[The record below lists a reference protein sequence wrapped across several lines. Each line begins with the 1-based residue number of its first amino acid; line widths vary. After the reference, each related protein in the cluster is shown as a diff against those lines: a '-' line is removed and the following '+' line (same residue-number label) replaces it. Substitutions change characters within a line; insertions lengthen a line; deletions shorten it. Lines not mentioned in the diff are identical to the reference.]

1 MADEKTEPRDLNL
14 RQWLPWTVLFRGFQV
29 AMDPKKLLLAAA
41 GILVMAF
48 GWWLLAAVF
57 FGAAGN
63 KPDWNDGARYDPK
76 DPTAWNRFQ
85 RDRQA
90 YNLLYQAAAPADRP
104 EYKDAGDIAQRPE
117 DYEIINERITAANRD
132 ERVPPGQR
140 VITYRDQV
148 VQLSEKPRGVLRT
161 WPWFEDRG
169 PNPFRMVHGQAG
181 HVDAEGV
188 YHPSPWERG
197 HFADWLF
204 TKQIPVLLEPLVKFL
219 TPIFFLLSPGVGLV
233 NGLYFLLVILWT
245 VATWS
250 VFGGAITRMAAV
262 QFARNE
268 KVSLPEALR
277 YVWARKWSYFFA
289 SLAPILIVAALA
301 VLLWLF
307 GIGNLIPV
315 FAEFWD
321 GLLFPLVLLG
331 GLAMAVAL
339 FGMIGWPMIHATLSA
354 EGSDSF
360 DALSRSYSYVYQ
372 AIWSYVWYTLVALAY
387 GAVVVFFVSF
397 MGSLL
402 VYLGKW
408 GMSQT
413 PGTDYFNR
421 NPSYMF
427 VWAPTSYHWRDMLTS
442 DAPTAVLDP
451 ANFRGWNWIGTFL
464 VTVWTYL
471 VFLMVIGFG
480 YSYFWTAFTGIYLLM
495 RRKVDDTDLD
505 EVYLEEEEPEDTY
518 TTSTAAAPAAPG
530 TSLSMVEPPSLRT
543 APTPPAA
550 PSAPP
555 PAAPAPA
562 GVSTGIQ
569 PAEPPPTPPAG
580 DGNAPPA

>member
-48 GWWLLAAVF
+48 GWWLLAVIF
-57 FGAAGN
+57 FSASTR
-63 KPDWNDGARYDPK
+63 PDWGSGAYPEDADG
-76 DPTAWNRFQ
+76 WNRFK
-85 RDRQA
+85 RDRHA
-90 YNLLYQAAAPADRP
+90 YNLLFTAAAPDDGP
-104 EYKDAGDIAQRPE
+104 LVYEDAGDIARRLDQYDVVAKQIAAGKRVVVHK
-117 DYEIINERITAANRD
+117 DVDDSERTD
-132 ERVPPGQR
+132 PVLP
-140 VITYRDQV
+140 
-148 VQLSEKPRGVLRT
+148 KKRGVLRT

-169 PNPFRMVHGQAG
+169 PNPFRMVLGQEG
-181 HVDAEGV
+181 YLDADGV
-188 YHPSPWERG
+188 YHRGPWEPG
-197 HFADWLF
+197 HFWDWLL
-204 TKQIPVLLEPLVKFL
+204 TKQVRVLLEPLAKFL
-219 TPIFFLLSPGVGLV
+219 TPVVFLLSPGVGFV
-233 NGLYFLLVILWT
+233 NGFYFLLVLLWT

-268 KVSLPEALR
+268 KVSLPESLR
-277 YVWARKWSYFFA
+277 YVWTRMWSYFFA
-289 SLAPILIVAALA
+289 SLAPILIVGALA

-307 GIGNLIPV
+307 GVGNLIPV

-372 AIWSYVWYTLVALAY
+372 SIWSYVWYTLVALAY
-387 GAVVVFFVSF
+387 GAVVVFFVAF

-413 PGTDYFNR
+413 PGADYFNR

-427 VWAPTSYHWRDMLTS
+427 VYAPTSYHWREMLTA
-442 DAPTAVLDP
+442 DAPASAVDP
-451 ANFRGWNWIGTFL
+451 NNFRAWNWVGIAL
-464 VTVWTYL
+464 VTAWTGL
-471 VFLMVIGFG
+471 LFLMVIGFG

-543 APTPPAA
+543 APTPPAT

-569 PAEPPPTPPAG
+569 PAEPPTPPAG
-580 DGNAPPA
+580 DGNAPPPA